1 MAGGWR
7 GEGGAKER
15 GPVGRGKWAVAT
27 LGILSCAT
35 PATAIQLSAHA
46 EIAFAQAEWLF
57 GMGTAVLILCAA
69 FELRAVMRR
78 PPGAKSWEAAFVM
91 PPSARCWEAAVV
103 VVGLVLAICVWL
115 VVCWALLW
123 NVLLPG

>member
-1 MAGGWR
+1 MSR
-7 GEGGAKER
+7 S
-15 GPVGRGKWAVAT
+15 KWALIA
-27 LGILSCAT
+27 LGLLSCAT
-35 PATAIQLSAHA
+35 PAAAIQLSEHA
-46 EIAFAQAEWLF
+46 EMASAQAEWLF
-57 GMGTAVLILCAA
+57 GIGTAVLIPCAA